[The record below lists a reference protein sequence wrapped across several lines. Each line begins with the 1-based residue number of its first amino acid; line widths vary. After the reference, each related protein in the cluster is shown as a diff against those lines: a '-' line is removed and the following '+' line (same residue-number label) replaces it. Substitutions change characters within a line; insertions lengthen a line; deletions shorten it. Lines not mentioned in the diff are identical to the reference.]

1 MTPAKDATPWLQ
13 VASKLGRLLENLLLS
28 VLLLGM
34 IGLASTQ
41 ILLRWSGSG
50 SLAWGDEAV
59 RLAVLWIA
67 MIAGIAYARE
77 DRHISIEVLPRF
89 LSAKGRAVAAV
100 VVDLFT
106 VMVCLTLAWYGYKM
120 VALAYEF
127 KDLLLDGL
135 PAWPFQ
141 AVIPVAFLVIAY
153 RYLVWTAR
161 RLRTLISG
169 GKSG

>member
-1 MTPAKDATPWLQ
+1 MTPAKDARSWLQ
-13 VASKLGRLLENLLLS
+13 KASTLGRLLENLLLS

-59 RLAVLWIA
+59 RLMVLWIA
-67 MIAGIAYARE
+67 MIAGIASARE

-89 LSAKGRAVAAV
+89 LSAKGRAIAAV

-106 VMVCLTLAWYGYKM
+106 VAVCLALAWYGYEM
-120 VALAYEF
+120 VALAFEF
-127 KDLLLDGL
+127 DDVLLDRL

-141 AVIPVAFLVIAY
+141 AVIPVAFLLIAY
-153 RYLVWTAR
+153 RYVIWTMR
-161 RLRTLISG
+161 RLRVLVQGEDS
-169 GKSG
+169 